1 MSKTT
6 LIKKAGAVVSC
17 DGDDTVYYD
26 CDILIQGPEIMRI
39 AKNVKEPSDEIID
52 AGGKFIYPGLVN
64 THHPM
69 KC

>member
-6 LIKKAGAVVSC
+6 LIKNAGAVVSC

-39 AKNVKEPSDEIID
+39 AKNIKELSDEIID
-52 AGGKFIYPGLVN
+52 AGGKFI
-64 THHPM
+64 
-69 KC
+69 